1 MERATLSDIL
11 REVKQA
17 PELHDRLAR
26 IVYNLGGGR
35 VPFVIGTGP
44 LNNLVNAVETVMLTT
59 PPLNPGI
66 DSAVVL
72 LLASAVISPFGASTT
87 ALVARFRQ
95 GTTTAGALVGSST
108 TTTTAAG
115 NSLNATQ
122 IGIDTPGAVAGMQ
135 YSFTGSAAAAAAN
148 STVGSGVM
156 IALAL
161 G

>member
-11 REVKQA
+11 REVKHA

-35 VPFVIGTGP
+35 VPFVLTTTA

-59 PPLNPGI
+59 PPLNPGL
-66 DSAVVL
+66 DSAIVL
-72 LLASAVISPFGASTT
+72 LLASAAVGPIGTSGT
-87 ALVARFRQ
+87 ALVTRFRQ
-95 GTTTAGALVGSST
+95 GTGITGTVAGFST
-108 TTTTAAG
+108 TTTTVAG

-122 IGIDTPGAVAGMQ
+122 IGIDTPGAVAGLQ
-135 YSFTGSAAAAAAN
+135 YSFTGSVTAGATN
-148 STVGSGVM
+148 STVGTGLM